1 MATHIKTLLDEFL
14 NKAKNEVNR
23 ISKIERIVNKT
34 LNPETKKHI
43 RIKKII
49 KGGVFF
55 VSDSSIFVYNFN
67 LEKKKILDE
76 INKKIPEINNIKIEI
91 G

>member
-43 RIKKII
+43 RIKKIM

-55 VSDSSIFVYNFN
+55 VSDSSTFVYNFN